1 VSNALNPHSSAT
13 EHLVSLPTITVD
25 GLVFRDLD
33 HDGVLAPYED
43 WRLSAAQRANDL
55 VARMSLA
62 EKAGLMVHGTA
73 PSIGPLG
80 LIGVGTEYDPAG
92 IKALVVG
99 SGVTSLIT
107 RLNPRPVAFATQNN
121 SIQTFAAQGRL
132 GIPVTISSDPRHHC
146 GQTLGASVESTGFSQ
161 WPDTLGFGALDDEVL
176 VERFGDVV
184 RQEYRA
190 VGIHMALSPQA
201 DLATSPRWPRID
213 GTFGD
218 DPALVRKLVGAY
230 VRGIQSG
237 RSENGRPSPLG
248 ANSVAAVVKHWVGYG
263 ASRDGFDGHNWYGR
277 YSAFPSG
284 KFGDHIEAFLDAF
297 AVGVSGV
304 MPTYNIL
311 EDVVLGGEPLEAV
324 GAGFSR
330 QLLMD
335 LLRGVYGYEGIIL
348 SDWGITRDI
357 TESCRTGVPTQTP
370 EFIAMPWG
378 VEDLSHV
385 EKFAKTINA
394 GVDQIGGENDPG
406 PIVEAVTQGL
416 VSMERID
423 DAVRRIL
430 TQKFELGLFDNPF
443 VDAHAAPT
451 VVGSAGFVVE
461 GLAAQRSA
469 LTLLKG
475 ERGSFLS
482 AEDIVFVDGLDP
494 AVLAAHNLRITT
506 DLSKATVAVLKFD
519 APFETLHPNHFFGS
533 RQHEGRLDFA
543 DDHPALMALLTTA
556 AVTRTVVII
565 GLDRPAVLT
574 PIVELATTV
583 LASFGATDAAILE
596 VLLGN
601 ASPDGRLP
609 FALPSSMAE
618 AIAQTCDGAD
628 ETRKPLFARSFS
640 V

>member
-1 VSNALNPHSSAT
+1 VSNALNPQSSAT
-13 EHLVSLPTITVD
+13 EHLVSLPTIEVD

-43 WRLSAAQRANDL
+43 WRLSSAQRADDL

-62 EKAGLMVHGTA
+62 EKAGTMVHGSA

-80 LIGVGTEYDPAG
+80 VIGVGTEYDPAG
-92 IKALVVG
+92 IEALVIG
-99 SGVTSLIT
+99 SCVTSVIT

-121 SIQTFAAQGRL
+121 SIQALAARGRL

-161 WPDTLGFGALDDEVL
+161 WPDTLGFGALGNKAL

-218 DPALVRKLVGAY
+218 DPAMVSKLVGAY
-230 VRGIQSG
+230 VRGIQGGRAGTGVPSG
-237 RSENGRPSPLG
+237 LG
-248 ANSVAAVVKHWVGYG
+248 DSSVAAVVKHWVGYG

-284 KFGDHIEAFLDAF
+284 KLQDHIDAFLDAF
-297 AVGVSGV
+297 TAGVSGV

-311 EDVVLGGEPLEAV
+311 EDVLVGGVPLEAV

-330 QLLMD
+330 QLLID
-335 LLRGVYGYEGIIL
+335 LLRGVYGYQGVIL
-348 SDWGITRDI
+348 SDWGITRDM
-357 TESCRTGVPTQTP
+357 TESCRTGVPPQTP

-378 VEDLSHV
+378 VEDLTHI
-385 EKFAKTINA
+385 EKFAKSLNA
-394 GVDQIGGENDPG
+394 GVDQVGGENDPG
-406 PIVEAVTQGL
+406 PIVEAVGLGL

-430 TQKFELGLFDNPF
+430 IQKFELGLFDNPF
-443 VDAHAAPT
+443 VDAHAAPS
-451 VVGSAGFVVE
+451 VVGCAEFVAE
-461 GLAAQRSA
+461 GLAAQQSA

-475 ERGSFLS
+475 ERGSFLT
-482 AEDIVFVDGLDP
+482 AQDIVFLDGLDP
-494 AVLAAHNLRITT
+494 AVLTAHNLRITT
-506 DLSKATVAVLKFD
+506 DLSKATVAVVKFD

-533 RQHEGRLDFA
+533 RQHEGHLDFP
-543 DDHPALMALLTTA
+543 DDHPALATLRAAA

-565 GLDRPAVLT
+565 GLARPAVLT

-583 LASFGATDAAILE
+583 LASFGITDKAIAE
-596 VLLGN
+596 VLVGQ

-609 FALPSSMAE
+609 FALPASMAD
-618 AIAQTCDGAD
+618 AVAQPCDGAN
-628 ETRKPLFARSFS
+628 ETIKPLFARSFS

>member
-1 VSNALNPHSSAT
+1 VSNSSKPESPASFT
-13 EHLVSLPTITVD
+13 TFTVD
-25 GLVFRDLD
+25 GLTFRDLD
-33 HDGVLAPYED
+33 HDGMLAPYED
-43 WRLSAAQRANDL
+43 WRLSAAQRTDDL
-55 VARMSLA
+55 VTRMSLE
-62 EKAGLMVHGTA
+62 EKAGTMVHGTA

-80 LIGVGTEYDPAG
+80 VIGVGTEYDLAG
-92 IKALVVG
+92 IEALVIG
-99 SGVTSLIT
+99 TGVTSLIT

-121 SIQTFAAQGRL
+121 SIQVLAARGRL
-132 GIPVTISSDPRHHC
+132 GIPVTVSSDPRHHC

-161 WPDTLGFGALDDEVL
+161 WPDTLGFGALSDEAL

-184 RQEYRA
+184 RKEYRA

-201 DLATSPRWPRID
+201 DLGTSPRWPRID

-218 DPALVRKLVGAY
+218 NPAIVSKLVGAY
-230 VRGIQSG
+230 VRGIQG
-237 RSENGRPSPLG
+237 GPVGTGVPSALG
-248 ANSVAAVVKHWVGYG
+248 ASSVAAVVKHWVGYG

-277 YSAFPSG
+277 YSAFPSV

-330 QLLMD
+330 QLLID
-335 LLRGVYGYEGIIL
+335 LLRGTYGYQGIIL
-348 SDWGITRDI
+348 SDWGITRDM

-416 VSMERID
+416 VSIERID

-430 TQKFELGLFDNPF
+430 MQKFELGLFDNPF
-443 VDAHAAPT
+443 VDAHAAPS
-451 VVGSAGFVVE
+451 VVGSAGFVAE

-475 ERGSFLS
+475 ERGSFLT
-482 AEDIVFVDGLDP
+482 AEDIVFLDGLDP

-519 APFETLHPNHFFGS
+519 APFETLHPTHFFGS
-533 RQHEGRLDFA
+533 RQHEGRLDFP
-543 DDHPALMALLTTA
+543 DDHPALAALRAAA

-583 LASFGATDAAILE
+583 LASFGVTDEAIAE
-596 VLLGN
+596 VLVGQ

-609 FALPSSMAE
+609 FALPASMAD
-618 AIAQTCDGAD
+618 AVAQPCDGAN
-628 ETRKPLFARSFS
+628 ETIKPLFARSFS
-640 V
+640 A

>member
-1 VSNALNPHSSAT
+1 VSNPLKPELPA
-13 EHLVSLPTITVD
+13 SLTTFTVD
-25 GLVFRDLD
+25 GLTFRDLD

-43 WRLSAAQRANDL
+43 WRLSATQRADDL
-55 VARMSLA
+55 VTRMSLE
-62 EKAGLMVHGTA
+62 EKAGTMVHGTA

-80 LIGVGTEYDPAG
+80 VIGVGTEYDLAG
-92 IKALVVG
+92 IEALVIG
-99 SGVTSLIT
+99 SGVTSMIT
-107 RLNPRPVAFATQNN
+107 RLNPLPEAFATQNN
-121 SIQTFAAQGRL
+121 SIQALVAQGRL

-161 WPDTLGFGALDDEVL
+161 WPDTLGFGALGDEAL

-218 DPALVRKLVGAY
+218 DPAMVGKLVGAY
-230 VRGIQSG
+230 VRGIQG
-237 RSENGRPSPLG
+237 LAVTGTGAPCALG
-248 ANSVAAVVKHWVGYG
+248 SSSVAAVVKHWVGYG

-284 KFGDHIEAFLDAF
+284 KFQNHIDAFLDAF
-297 AVGVSGV
+297 AAGVSGV

-311 EDVVLGGEPLEAV
+311 DDVLVGGEPLEAV
-324 GAGFSR
+324 GAGFSK
-330 QLLMD
+330 QLLTD
-335 LLRGVYGYEGIIL
+335 LLRGVYGYQGVIL
-348 SDWGITRDI
+348 SDWGITRDM

-385 EKFAKTINA
+385 EKFAKSLNA
-394 GVDQIGGENDPG
+394 GVDQVGGENDPG
-406 PIVEAVTQGL
+406 PIVEAVGLGL
-416 VSMERID
+416 VSVARID

-430 TQKFELGLFDNPF
+430 IQKFELGLFDNPF
-443 VDAHAAPT
+443 VDAQTAPS
-451 VVGSAGFVVE
+451 VVGSAGFVAE

-475 ERGSFLS
+475 ERGTFVTS
-482 AEDIVFVDGLDP
+482 EDVVFVDGLDP
-494 AVLAAHNLRITT
+494 EALVAHNLQITT
-506 DLSKATVAVLKFD
+506 DLSKATVAVLKID
-519 APFETLHPNHFFGS
+519 APFETLHPNHFFGV

-543 DDHPALMALLTTA
+543 DDHPALVALRA
-556 AVTRTVVII
+556 AAAETRTIVIV

-596 VLLGN
+596 VLVGH
-601 ASPDGRLP
+601 ASPVGRLP
-609 FALPSSMAE
+609 FALPASMSDAL
-618 AIAQTCDGAD
+618 AQPCDGAN
-628 ETRKPLFARSFS
+628 ESTKPLFTRSFS
-640 V
+640 IQ